1 MKRLILKLIS
11 FFSSRSFWKYFV
23 LFVIYI
29 IAFTGLMCL
38 LTSSTIDT
46 ILGTIV
52 GLITSGAFL
61 YFAKLCFSYLEDLA
75 KVSGNT
81 KELAKIYTDKNY
93 LKTVTLNGTNCT
105 VIYNAVLINND
116 FKFEVKDFPDKQ
128 YELPEFAGDNLV
140 TLLDAHSSSTKLN
153 CDTVRLDD
161 VKLEKGKYVF
171 YLSRSTF
178 YNHLVTNRAIDFE
191 ITKGVT
197 IRSMYEYGPQ
207 IRPLKD
213 SVLSNHIGINAL
225 VFLNDGTMLIPR
237 RKNDSTISKNM
248 VTSSIAVR
256 LNPPKDKTQKIDEDY
271 LFKSSIIDN
280 LTARLKITKE
290 DAKNLQ
296 VNIDFL
302 GIGQNVYE
310 GGKPQMYF
318 AVHIENLNKEEY
330 IKLKSKVKKQEGKID
345 TDKCIYLAN
354 FNTLKF
360 THGEKLHF
368 SYFNEKKKKTSSCT
382 VGYEKSFICNV
393 WHYLEKENL
402 KSNQ

>member
-23 LFVIYI
+23 LFLIYVL
-29 IAFTGLMCL
+29 AFAGLMCL
-38 LTSSTIDT
+38 LTTSTIDT
-46 ILGTIV
+46 VLGTVI

-81 KELAKIYTDKNY
+81 KELAKIYTNENY
-93 LKTVTLNGTNCT
+93 LKTVTLNNTKCT
-105 VIYNAVLINND
+105 VIYNAVLMNND
-116 FKFEVKDFPDKQ
+116 FKFEVKDSPNKH

-161 VKLEKGKYVF
+161 VKLKDGKYIF
-171 YLSRSTF
+171 YLSRSNF

-197 IRSMYEYGPQ
+197 IRSMYEYGPE
-207 IRPLKD
+207 IKPLKD

-256 LNPPKDKTQKIDEDY
+256 LNPPKDKKKKITKDY
-271 LFKSSIIDN
+271 LFKHSIISN
-280 LTARLKITKE
+280 LTARLKIAEE
-290 DAKNLQ
+290 DAQNLS
-296 VNIDFL
+296 VKIDFL
-302 GIGQNVYE
+302 GLGQNIYE

-318 AVHIENLNKEEY
+318 AVYIENLNKEEY
-330 IKLKSKVKKQEGKID
+330 IQLKAKVKKQEGKID

-354 FNTLKF
+354 FNSIKF
-360 THGEKLHF
+360 AHGEKIHF

-382 VGYEKSFICNV
+382 VGYEKSFICNI
-393 WHYLEKENL
+393 WHYLEKEKQN
-402 KSNQ
+402 KN